1 MNGPYFPVYLEL
13 FHGRILNLHFK
24 HPLLSDTILND
35 LTPWYL
41 QENVLVNFDVAWPK
55 QVETIN

>member
-13 FHGRILNLHFK
+13 FHCRILNLHFK

-35 LTPWYL
+35 PTPWYL
-41 QENVLVNFDVAWPK
+41 QENVLINFGVLHGQNK
-55 QVETIN
+55 